1 MSRRFGRLLAAYM
14 PLVFLIAGSKAQ
26 PVEASEVKVELKSD
40 GGLIA
45 ARYVCVLEDMRS
57 HQVVAQSDLQADG
70 TFTLR
75 AVPYGDYQLTI
86 TNFEGA
92 PIHQEIVTLSE
103 HGPPLSVYL
112 PKREEQRPPAG
123 PVSVAELQHPPS
135 RKAVAAAV
143 AAQRYS
149 EAGDYRRAAEE
160 LEKAVRLSPD
170 FAEAYDNLAVQ
181 HIRLGEYQQAVAE
194 IGRAMQIARPG
205 PAQLCNL
212 AYAQIQLREYG
223 EAIETAR
230 AALWLDRNYAQ
241 AHFLLGFV
249 LARDRRTLPE
259 ALPHLEL
266 AAQTLPSAGTV
277 LGLARKAL
285 KQSNFGGN

>member
-14 PLVFLIAGSKAQ
+14 PLVFLIPGSKAQ
-26 PVEASEVKVELKSD
+26 PADAIQVKIELKSD

-45 ARYVCVLEDMRS
+45 ARYICLLEDLRS
-57 HQVVAQSDLQADG
+57 HRVVAQSDVQSDD

-86 TNFEGA
+86 TDFRGV
-92 PIHQEIVTLSE
+92 PIHQEIVAVSE
-103 HGPPLSVYL
+103 HSPPISVYL
-112 PKREEQRPPAG
+112 PKREDARPPSG
-123 PVSVAELQHPPS
+123 PVSVAQLEHPPS
-135 RKAVAAAV
+135 RKALRAAA
-143 AAQRYS
+143 AARRYS

-160 LEKAVRLSPD
+160 LERAIRLSPD

-181 HIRLGEYQQAVAE
+181 HIRLGEYEQAVEE
-194 IGRAMQIARPG
+194 IGRAMQIARPWPG
-205 PAQLCNL
+205 QLCNL
-212 AYAQIQLREYG
+212 AFAQIQLKRYG
-223 EAIETAR
+223 EAIQSAR
-230 AALWLDRNYAQ
+230 AALSLDRSLAQ

-249 LARDRRTLPE
+249 LARNRLTLPE

-266 AAQTLPSAGTV
+266 AAQTLPSAETV
-277 LGLARKAL
+277 LALAREAL